1 MALFD
6 EDVTVVPA
14 PKRPHSRARVAGLWS
29 LAVALVALV
38 TISFLP
44 TAYVIQQ
51 PGPVYDTLGTAPDAN
66 GKEVPLITVNG
77 ATTYPTDGALD
88 LLTVQVRGNPD
99 RTPSWIELASAWFDP
114 SMAVLPIDAVFPSG
128 QTTDERNQES
138 AAMMVDSQKEAT
150 AAALSHLGYDV
161 HQHIQVYSLTS
172 GSAAQGILQ
181 KGDVIQTANGQA
193 ITTADQLRTI
203 VNDSAGKPI
212 SLGIVRGGASQT
224 VSVTP
229 KQATVDG
236 QTVWLIG
243 VTLINDFDFPID
255 VKIQLNN
262 VGGPSAGQMF
272 ALGIIDKLT
281 PGQLNGGKHVAGTG
295 TIDASGQIGPI
306 GGIRQKMYG
315 ALDAGASYFL
325 APDSNCD
332 EVVGHVPSGL
342 RVFSVKTLDD
352 SLAALSAISSGAGLD
367 KLPTCTAKQSTAQ

>member
-6 EDVTVVPA
+6 DDVTVVPA
-14 PKRPHSRARVAGLWS
+14 PKRPHSRARVAGLWA
-29 LAVALVALV
+29 LAVALLALV
-38 TISFLP
+38 AISFLP

-51 PGPVYDTLGTAPDAN
+51 PGPVYDTLGTAPDEN

-77 ATTYPTDGALD
+77 ATTYPTKPALD
-88 LLTVQVRGNPD
+88 LLTVQVRGNRE
-99 RTPSWIELASAWFDP
+99 RTPSWIELAQAWFDP

-150 AAALSHLGYDV
+150 AAALQHLGYDV
-161 HQHIQVYSLTS
+161 KQRIEVYSLTT

-181 KGDVIQTANGQA
+181 KGDTISTANGQA
-193 ITTADQLRTI
+193 VTSADQLRKI

-212 SLGIVRGGASQT
+212 SIGIVRDGAPQT

-229 KQATVDG
+229 KETTVDG
-236 QTVWLIG
+236 KSVWLIG
-243 VTLINDFDFPID
+243 VTLMNDFDFPID

-281 PGQLNGGKHVAGTG
+281 PGELNGGKHIAGTG
-295 TIDASGQIGPI
+295 TIDAAGDIGAI

-315 ALDAGASYFL
+315 AVDAGATYFL

-352 SLAALSAISSGAGLD
+352 SLAALDAIRTGTGMD
-367 KLPTCTAKQSTAQ
+367 KLPTCTAK

>member
-1 MALFD
+1 VALFD
-6 EDVTVVPA
+6 DDVTVVPA
-14 PKRPHSRARVAGLWS
+14 PRRPRSRATVGGLWA

-38 TISFLP
+38 AISFLP

-51 PGPVYDTLGTAPDAN
+51 PGPVYDTLGTAPDQN

-77 ATTYPTDGALD
+77 ATTYPTKPALD
-88 LLTVQVRGNPD
+88 LLTVQVRGNRE
-99 RTPSWIELASAWFDP
+99 RTPSWIELAAAWFDP
-114 SMAVLPIDAVFPSG
+114 SMAVLPIDAVFPAG

-161 HQHIQVYSLTS
+161 HQRIVVYSLTS
-172 GSAAQGILQ
+172 DSAAQGILQ
-181 KGDVIQTANGQA
+181 KGDTISSANGEA
-193 ITTADQLRTI
+193 VTTATQLRTI
-203 VNDSAGKPI
+203 VGESAGKAI
-212 SLGIVRGGASQT
+212 ELGIVRDGKPST

-229 KQATVDG
+229 KKTSVGG
-236 QTVWLIG
+236 QDVWLIG
-243 VTLINDFDFPID
+243 VTLMNDFDFPID

-262 VGGPSAGQMF
+262 VGGPSAGMMF

-281 PGQLNGGKHVAGTG
+281 PGELNGGNHVAGTG
-295 TIDASGQIGPI
+295 TIDAAGDVGAI

-315 ALDAGASYFL
+315 AVDAGATYFL

-352 SLAALSAISSGAGLD
+352 SLAALDAIRSGSALD
-367 KLPTCTAKQSTAQ
+367 KLPTCTAK

>member
-14 PKRPHSRARVAGLWS
+14 PRKPRSRARVAGLWS

-38 TISFLP
+38 AISFLP

-77 ATTYPTDGALD
+77 ATTYPTGGALD

-99 RTPSWIELASAWFDP
+99 RTPSWIELAAAWFDP

-150 AAALSHLGYDV
+150 AAALAHLGYDV
-161 HQHIQVYSLTS
+161 HQHIQVYSLTE

-181 KGDVIQTANGQA
+181 KGDVIRTANGQA

-203 VNDSAGKPI
+203 VSDSAGKPI
-212 SLGIVRGGASQT
+212 TLGIERGGASQT

-229 KQATVDG
+229 KQTTVDG

-315 ALDAGASYFL
+315 ALDAGATYFL

-352 SLAALSAISSGAGLD
+352 SLAALTAISSGTGLD